1 MKQVVWMIYKTK
13 SRNASGKNSF
23 LAGEQS
29 SQDDVSVRAVQ
40 AEKLAAESGGIL
52 GPADLPYMEQESTFE
67 CDGALRTYM
76 RNMAEA
82 VPLTTENENAVWDE
96 IAELHELMRRRLY
109 PFPFVVRQHVKLFEK
124 CRNPDTLHE
133 VFSQSAIQALGGTG
147 EVIRLMPT
155 AKEEL
160 LDCLKE
166 LYSACAGGDADT
178 IATARSLLVELMM
191 TYPVQMEQ
199 IFRCFE
205 TLRSYAGQ
213 LKNPGAET
221 ESLLAGELACTMEE
235 FCSVYQELEG
245 VYHLLEEKR
254 RVLAE
259 GNLRL
264 VVSIAKKFQGRGVPF
279 ADLIQEGNIGL
290 MKALDKFD
298 YKLGHR
304 FSTYA
309 TWWIKQSVFH
319 AIGRQARVIRLP
331 VHMLTTLNKISHA
344 EQCFLQEHGREAT
357 VEEIAAELEMTRER
371 VNSMKRM
378 AMQAISLQ
386 APISAWNDGKDA
398 SVEDTV
404 MTLRDDDDPMR
415 SFAQKLLRQKL
426 FETIRTL
433 PARSREV
440 LTMRYGLDGGRPKS
454 LTEVSTYFNISRER
468 IRQIETGAIAKLRDP
483 STIKMFEDY
492 FS

>member
-1 MKQVVWMIYKTK
+1 MFQEVPQN
-13 SRNASGKNSF
+13 SRQLYILDFIRTVKCAVYGDLHTLGPGLAYVIGCGSIDHRIGADGCHLLRKCLIQHLPVLADQPFQPLQIF
-23 LAGEQS
+23 LIEQPVYRAQEMALIVAEPAHALLQELGE
-29 SQDDVSVRAVQ
+29 RA
-40 AEKLAAESGGIL
+40 L
-52 GPADLPYMEQESTFE
+52 GPAVILEVAPAEV
-67 CDGALRTYM
+67 GAR
-76 RNMAEA
+76 
-82 VPLTTENENAVWDE
+82 V
-96 IAELHELMRRRLY
+96 
-109 PFPFVVRQHVKLFEK
+109 
-124 CRNPDTLHE
+124 
-133 VFSQSAIQALGGTG
+133 GGTG

-155 AKEEL
+155 AREEL

-166 LYSACAGGDADT
+166 LHSAYAGGDPET
-178 IATARSLLVELMM
+178 IDAARNLLVELMM
-191 TYPVQMEQ
+191 TYPVQMDQ
-199 IFRCFE
+199 IFRSFDM
-205 TLRSYAGQ
+205 LRTYAGQ
-213 LKNPGAET
+213 LKNPGREA
-221 ESLLAGELACTMEE
+221 ESLLAEELVCTMEE
-235 FCSVYQELEG
+235 FNSVYQELEG
-245 VYHLLEEKR
+245 IYHLLDEKR

-259 GNLRL
+259 GYLRL

-279 ADLIQEGNIGL
+279 VDLIQEGNIGL

-309 TWWIKQSVFH
+309 TWWIKQCVFH

-331 VHMLTTLNKISHA
+331 VHMLTTLNKINHA

-386 APISAWNDGKDA
+386 APLSAWNDGKNA

-404 MTLRDDDDPMR
+404 MTLRDEDDPMR

-426 FETIRTL
+426 FETLRTL
-433 PARSREV
+433 PPRSREV
-440 LTMRYGLDGGRPKS
+440 LSMRYGLDGGRPKS

-468 IRQIETGAIAKLRDP
+468 IRQIESGAIAKLRDP